1 MTLYD
6 LRMTLC
12 QLAQDLKTNDT
23 WQQFTD
29 NILRYGIN
37 VFYDRVLLARFLG
50 EIQTTVDDRV
60 LFDVFTDLTDK
71 YSRQEIVNLVRAHA

>member
-29 NILRYGIN
+29 NMLRYGIN

-60 LFDVFTDLTDK
+60 LFDVFTDLTNK

>member
-12 QLAQDLKTNDT
+12 QLAHDLKTNDT
-23 WQQFTD
+23 WQQFSD
-29 NILRYGIN
+29 NVLRYGIN
-37 VFYDRVLLARFLG
+37 IFYDRVLLARFLG
-50 EIQTTVDDRV
+50 ETQTSVDDRV
-60 LFDVFTDLTDK
+60 LFDVMTTLSER